1 MSTVMSAI
9 FCFLIREKEFIDAG
23 RSILR
28 EYSDIR
34 LCEGRNEF
42 QSINAM
48 QRELHLSDQDMD
60 RWRFTVVTREPVDRF
75 LSGFI
80 DRCIRVSDSCF
91 GCGTN
96 MTCFLEEEYKRA
108 LEYAFDDKFSLL
120 KPSLTLED
128 LHIFPLNW
136 RCNME
141 EFYGK
146 YEFIR
151 YSNDPGGTLLA
162 DLKPLLQR
170 QNVTESSINYIAES
184 LQSGRTAHS
193 TVASAARTYFEKR
206 IRSSPYLME
215 LIVRLFYNDYKLFKY
230 DLPDLDMLPVR
241 LPQD

>member
-1 MSTVMSAI
+1 
-9 FCFLIREKEFIDAG
+9 
-23 RSILR
+23 
-28 EYSDIR
+28 
-34 LCEGRNEF
+34 
-42 QSINAM
+42 M

-80 DRCIRVSDSCF
+80 DRCI
-91 GCGTN
+91 
-96 MTCFLEEEYKRA
+96 RA

-151 YSNDPGGTLLA
+151 YSNDPSGTLLA

-193 TVASAARTYFEKR
+193 TVTSSARTYFEKR